1 MTERWSRP
9 MRVAYIVNCLVGN
22 PRRVFSLG
30 GFAREMEVARS
41 TVSEDVSV
49 IKKVFRAARCGDV
62 QTLPG
67 ATGGVRLNVR
77 PSPDQIRCITETLIT
92 ELSDPGRVLPGG
104 FLYMTDIIFSPR
116 WAEAIGAYFACH
128 FEPLEPDGV
137 ATIETKGIPLA
148 MMTAR
153 ALNLPLVLIRRD
165 GRVTEGSSVSINY
178 VSGSSSRIQTMSL
191 PRRAV
196 DQSSSVII
204 IDDFMRGG
212 GTAKGACDL
221 LAEFE
226 VEVLGVG
233 VVAAT
238 GAPDRKLMKDYVSL
252 VEVHFASDG
261 ARVDV
266 HSTAP
271 PLK

>member
-1 MTERWSRP
+1 MATRWSRP
-9 MRVAYIVNCLVGN
+9 MRVSYIVNRLVRN
-22 PRRVFSLG
+22 PRKVFSLG

-49 IKKVFRAARCGDV
+49 IKKVFGWAECGDV
-62 QTLPG
+62 ETLPG
-67 ATGGVRLNVR
+67 ATGGVRLNIR
-77 PSPDQIRCITETLIT
+77 PSPDQVRCITETLVS
-92 ELSDPGRVLPGG
+92 ELSDPGRILPGG
-104 FLYMTDIIFSPR
+104 FLYMTDIIFSPD

-128 FEPLEPDGV
+128 FGPLGPDGV
-137 ATIETKGIPLA
+137 VTIETKGIPLA

-191 PRRAV
+191 PRRAI
-196 DQSSSVII
+196 DHSSSVII

-212 GTAKGACDL
+212 GTAKGACGL

-238 GAPDRKLMKDYVSL
+238 GSPESKLMKDYVAL

-261 ARVDV
+261 TRVDAR
-266 HSTAP
+266 STAP